1 MNPTT
6 HKLSIRLKW
15 AAFGACLTMLSLFF
29 AIALIGCDIV
39 SPYGHLTAIRN
50 GAFFQ
55 LIGCIIWGV
64 SLLSC
69 STPGKDLK
77 IPSLGWK
84 LSAAGAFLV
93 APFSLLLLFM
103 PSLIY
108 LPIDFILFIHSDGMF
123 GYGVME
129 MDSVFLCTMF
139 LSISL
144 FIGINILLAIGTAI
158 LGKQI
163 KIFNRTKISYI
174 ILAIFP
180 ISYFLICIPF
190 LMIFESNLFLLL
202 FAVIFLFIGVFL
214 IISWWKAAANARKI
228 EAEVLNASAT
238 PTPPEP
244 TTSTATD
251 VPPVLPNPNSI
262 TDAQRA
268 LLMGM
273 SNQEL
278 NNVVMNASLY
288 SDPTFVDE
296 AKKIIAKRQAWE
308 MIKDYSDEQLLSIIH
323 ENIQN
328 FKFEVLDAA
337 SLELF
342 NREAPAFVNE
352 INALKTED
360 LIGIVNNPEA
370 NFDGYVRAATL
381 VLSFRQNN
389 PPQA

>member
-1 MNPTT
+1 MNQTT

-15 AAFGACLTMLSLFF
+15 AAFGACLTMLSLSFG
-29 AIALIGCDIV
+29 LTLYGRDIV
-39 SPYGHLTAIRN
+39 SGSTGIIF

-93 APFSLLLLFM
+93 APFSLLLLFE
-103 PSLIY
+103 PNIINLIPGFALFEFTFWCEIWGY
-108 LPIDFILFIHSDGMF
+108 YEAIEWVCNIILFI
-123 GYGVME
+123 
-129 MDSVFLCTMF
+129 FLFIASNSF
-139 LSISL
+139 LSI
-144 FIGINILLAIGTAI
+144 GTAV
-158 LGKQI
+158 LGKQL
-163 KIFNRTKISYI
+163 KTFKRAKVAYI
-174 ILAIFP
+174 IFASLPIAYTLLAFP
-180 ISYFLICIPF
+180 FIKLYGGLSILILPF
-190 LMIFESNLFLLL
+190 AL
-202 FAVIFLFIGVFL
+202 IFLFIGVFL

-228 EAEVLNASAT
+228 EAEVINASAT
-238 PTPPEP
+238 TTPPEP
-244 TTSTATD
+244 TASTATYI
-251 VPPVLPNPNSI
+251 PPVLPNPNSI

-352 INALKTED
+352 INALETEE
-360 LIGIVNNPEA
+360 LLGIVNNPNA
-370 NFDGYVRAATL
+370 YYDGYVRAATL
-381 VLSFRQNN
+381 VLSNRQNN

>member
-6 HKLSIRLKW
+6 HKLSIRLKC
-15 AAFGACLTMLSLFF
+15 AAFGACLTMLSMTF
-29 AIALIGCDIV
+29 ALVLYGSDIV
-39 SPYGHLTAIRN
+39 DGYTGVRI

-69 STPGKDLK
+69 STPGKNLN
-77 IPSLGWK
+77 IPSSGWK
-84 LSAAGAFLV
+84 LCAAGVFII
-93 APFSLLLLFM
+93 APFSLIPLFAPGVIHEIPDFAHFEFLDWSYRGDYEAAMECFYLIVLL
-103 PSLIY
+103 I
-108 LPIDFILFIHSDGMF
+108 
-123 GYGVME
+123 
-129 MDSVFLCTMF
+129 FLY
-139 LSISL
+139 
-144 FIGINILLAIGTAI
+144 IGINTLLAIGTAV
-158 LGKQI
+158 LGKQLKPFKRAKVAYI
-163 KIFNRTKISYI
+163 IFASLPIAYTLIAFPFTKLTDIFNI
-174 ILAIFP
+174 I
-180 ISYFLICIPF
+180 
-190 LMIFESNLFLLL
+190 LL

-214 IISWWKAAANARKI
+214 IISWWNVAANARKI

-244 TTSTATD
+244 TAPTATD
-251 VPPVLPNPNSI
+251 VPPLYTPSCI

-278 NNVVMNASLY
+278 NNVVLNASLY
-288 SDPTFVDE
+288 SDPSFVEE

-352 INALKTED
+352 INALKNEE
-360 LIGIVNNPEA
+360 LQNIINNPEA

>member
-1 MNPTT
+1 MNQTT

-15 AAFGACLTMLSLFF
+15 AAFGACLTMLSLSFG
-29 AIALIGCDIV
+29 LTLYGSDIV
-39 SPYGHLTAIRN
+39 SGSTGIIF

-69 STPGKDLK
+69 STPGKNLN
-77 IPSLGWK
+77 IPSSGWK
-84 LSAAGAFLV
+84 LCAAGVFIIAS
-93 APFSLLLLFM
+93 FSLILLFSPGIIHEIPGFALFEFLDWSHRWDYEAAM
-103 PSLIY
+103 ECFYLIV
-108 LPIDFILFIHSDGMF
+108 LLIFLFI
-123 GYGVME
+123 V
-129 MDSVFLCTMF
+129 
-139 LSISL
+139 
-144 FIGINILLAIGTAI
+144 INSFLAIGTTI

-163 KIFNRTKISYI
+163 KVFKRAKVAHIIFA
-174 ILAIFP
+174 ILP
-180 ISYFLICIPF
+180 ILYFLIAFPF
-190 LMIFESNLFLLL
+190 TILIDIYMLILP
-202 FAVIFLFIGVFL
+202 FALIFLFIGVFL

-228 EAEVLNASAT
+228 EAEVLNVPST

-244 TTSTATD
+244 TASTATD

-268 LLMGM
+268 ILMGM

-278 NNVVMNASLY
+278 KNVVMNADLY
-288 SDPTFVDE
+288 SDPSFVDE
-296 AKKIIAKRQAWE
+296 AKKIIAKRHAWE

-352 INALKTED
+352 INALKTEE
-360 LIGIVNNPEA
+360 LLGIVNNPEA

-389 PPQA
+389 TPQA